1 MKNIS
6 KLILLCLLTIVF
18 CHLAYANNNSKKA
31 EAILIKAH
39 SNDFNINYKYKVN
52 INKKSSFTVSNFV
65 GPDGSRY
72 NRFDSKSPHLE
83 AFILNI
89 PSGTF
94 YSINKK
100 NILIKDEYSGKR
112 TLKKVI
118 SELKSNNPHYSLKRV
133 KFNGED
139 CFYIIREIKVTKHI
153 TQELKEKLLKKY
165 GDGVANQDLS
175 TSINKI
181 EEFYIGVND
190 NFFRGQ
196 KLYDRF
202 GKLKSSMIR
211 ENIEFN
217 PKISQKDFMIPKNTT
232 IKVAKTQKDFV
243 KLYK

>member
-6 KLILLCLLTIVF
+6 KLILLCLLNIVF

-31 EAILIKAH
+31 EAIVIKAL

-52 INKKSSFTVSNFV
+52 NKNSSFTFSNFV

-72 NRFDSKSPHLE
+72 NRFDFKFSHLKS
-83 AFILNI
+83 FVLNI

-94 YSINKK
+94 YSTNKK
-100 NILIKDEYSGKR
+100 NILIKDEYNDKA
-112 TLKKVI
+112 TLKKAI

-133 KFNGED
+133 KFYGED
-139 CFYIIREIKVTKHI
+139 CFHIIREIKVTKHM

-165 GDGVANQDLS
+165 GDRVANQDLS

-211 ENIEFN
+211 KNIEFN
-217 PKISQKDFMIPKNTT
+217 PKFSQKDFMIPKNTT
-232 IKVAKTQKDFV
+232 IKVAKTQKDFL